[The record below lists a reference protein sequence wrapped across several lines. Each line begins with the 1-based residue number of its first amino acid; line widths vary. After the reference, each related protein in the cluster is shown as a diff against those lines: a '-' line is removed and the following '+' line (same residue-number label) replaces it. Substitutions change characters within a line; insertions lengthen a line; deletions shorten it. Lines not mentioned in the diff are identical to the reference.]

1 MQLDII
7 IQHTIQC
14 AVVLALVAGATSA
27 FLPKRAMRIVI
38 GIAVTVWLLIGVFV
52 FLTQIIYK

>member
-7 IQHTIQC
+7 IQRTIQY

-27 FLPKRAMRIVI
+27 FLPKRVMRIVI

-52 FLTQIIYK
+52 FLTQIIYN